1 MSIPDNLTEATR
13 TTLVQAHGLNKSH
26 RPAILSPVV
35 VTTPDI
41 GKTLIHTLEKQYT
54 CAKGNLPC
62 NRE

>member
-26 RPAILSPVV
+26 RPAILSPVE

-41 GKTLIHTLEKQYT
+41 GKTLIHT
-54 CAKGNLPC
+54 
-62 NRE
+62 